1 MTKGEIVKT
10 KELEKYYNAAP
21 MNRLT
26 VQETNYLFGRIYEL
40 EKVLSDLINVIEFL
54 NPFSSGHP
62 SIKLRVDL
70 DKAKKILEER

>member
-1 MTKGEIVKT
+1 VKT
-10 KELEKYYNAAP
+10 KELEKHYNAAP

-62 SIKLRVDL
+62 NIKLRLNL